1 MLRKISV
8 AVIVAAISTITVP
21 AMAAETRVTGVTTI
35 DCPASIWAG
44 GDKICSMAYTGS
56 KWYTGDWVALHL
68 RTNDTMWVNGYTP
81 NNVDYG
87 VRVLNVVGSA
97 ASPWKRGGSGVGAS
111 AGDISVDVNN
121 WGTLEYANGYSFSVY
136 VGQ

>member
-1 MLRKISV
+1 
-8 AVIVAAISTITVP
+8 
-21 AMAAETRVTGVTTI
+21 
-35 DCPASIWAG
+35 
-44 GDKICSMAYTGS
+44 MAYTGS

-87 VRVLNVVGSA
+87 VRVANGVGSA
-97 ASPWKRGGSGVGAS
+97 ASPWKRGGSGVGAA